1 MSFLLDCPN
10 CGERSVYEFR
20 FGGEFRERPAGPVSQ
35 HDWAEYLHMRKNEA
49 GEHKEWWYHLM
60 GCRSWFFAIRDTR
73 TNVVKETRIA
83 SV

>member
-1 MSFLLDCPN
+1 M
-10 CGERSVYEFR
+10 YEFR